1 MEKAGVNG
9 EELNEDE
16 LHLLVLQNSLSLGF
30 SLLKLY
36 LRSNFYI
43 GAQQRWAVVV
53 WVAPWRAESR
63 FFGNSE
69 KFQENLKEIPNF
81 KKIATQ
87 LDIQAATAQ
96 LWSSDRAQMIFCSSL
111 IQCHHWSQLI
121 IFDVQLEC
129 AGQTLI
135 HVFRQLC
142 KTEFKKNSLQLMP
155 HLFASYR
162 VEWIRSGSLNIWR
175 GQYRRCKLRFFEKI
189 ILWFFKGFA
198 TMNARS
204 WLKVLQYICIIALI
218 ASVIYRC
225 CCKRRKRSE
234 VRIPLNELPLHAELL
249 RNVNSHP
256 IEQSNAALTCP
267 KQMRAW
273 SINVFVCFNYLK

>member
-1 MEKAGVNG
+1 MKMNYTCWCYRIPFHWGFLCLNFIFVQIFIL
-9 EELNEDE
+9 ELSRGGQLWFE
-16 LHLLVLQNSLSLGF
+16 
-30 SLLKLY
+30 
-36 LRSNFYI
+36 
-43 GAQQRWAVVV
+43 
-53 WVAPWRAESR
+53 WRPGGLNR
-63 FFGNSE
+63 VFFGNSE

-198 TMNARS
+198 MMNARS
-204 WLKVLQYICIIALI
+204 GLKILQYICIIAL
-218 ASVIYRC
+218 
-225 CCKRRKRSE
+225 
-234 VRIPLNELPLHAELL
+234 
-249 RNVNSHP
+249 
-256 IEQSNAALTCP
+256 
-267 KQMRAW
+267 
-273 SINVFVCFNYLK
+273 